1 MKMNLYPKL
10 AWHGMIKNKQIYLPF
25 CLTSIGIVMMY
36 YIVSYLTYSDSVRQ
50 MRGGRD
56 MQMILSWGIAVVAI
70 FAVIFLF
77 YMNSFLM
84 RRRKKEFGLYN
95 ILGMDKWNIVHIIFW
110 QNLLLFGASLVGG
123 LGFGIIFS
131 KLAELFAYRL
141 TDHTVQLGFSIEAAA
156 VQYTVILT
164 VVIYVILLLYS
175 ILQIHVAKP
184 IELLR
189 SENFGEK
196 PPKARWFIALIGA
209 VLLAV
214 AYYLAVTIQ
223 DPMTALSVFF
233 VAIVMVILATYLL
246 FICGS
251 VTLCK
256 ILKKNK
262 KYYYKVN
269 HFVSVSSMAY
279 RMKRNGASLASI
291 CILCTAVLVM
301 ISSSFSLYIGTE
313 DSMMKRYPTEFEVS
327 TYSTEINAVM
337 DPAISDIITKLQ
349 HDYQI
354 MPENEL
360 CYQALEGFGIKD
372 QNSGT
377 IQFDIDEKQVSDY
390 SKVINLYCFTLKEYM
405 RISGK
410 QEKLN
415 SDEILIYSSFH
426 KNYTQNTIT
435 FADGFTVRVKES
447 VNEAFVS
454 IGGGMASIIDSIIL
468 VVPDDD
474 MLQKIWKLAPEQ
486 MRLLN
491 YYGFDTGKDSNTQI
505 AFYQEMQE
513 QLEALQKTDTV
524 NYACREE
531 RKDSF
536 YSLYGGLLFL
546 GILLSIVFM
555 FGTVL
560 IMYYKQVSEGY
571 EDAKRFAIMQKVG
584 MTKKEIKNSI
594 NSQVLTV
601 FASPLFIAGIH
612 TGFAFPL
619 ILQLLKAF
627 ALQNTVLL
635 IGVTIASFILFGIL
649 YGVMY
654 LLTSKVYYKLVK

>member
-223 DPMTALSVFF
+223 DPMTALSVF
-233 VAIVMVILATYLL
+233 LL
-246 FICGS
+246 
-251 VTLCK
+251 
-256 ILKKNK
+256 
-262 KYYYKVN
+262 
-269 HFVSVSSMAY
+269 
-279 RMKRNGASLASI
+279 
-291 CILCTAVLVM
+291 
-301 ISSSFSLYIGTE
+301 
-313 DSMMKRYPTEFEVS
+313 
-327 TYSTEINAVM
+327 
-337 DPAISDIITKLQ
+337 
-349 HDYQI
+349 
-354 MPENEL
+354 
-360 CYQALEGFGIKD
+360 
-372 QNSGT
+372 
-377 IQFDIDEKQVSDY
+377 
-390 SKVINLYCFTLKEYM
+390 
-405 RISGK
+405 
-410 QEKLN
+410 
-415 SDEILIYSSFH
+415 
-426 KNYTQNTIT
+426 
-435 FADGFTVRVKES
+435 
-447 VNEAFVS
+447 
-454 IGGGMASIIDSIIL
+454 
-468 VVPDDD
+468 
-474 MLQKIWKLAPEQ
+474 
-486 MRLLN
+486 
-491 YYGFDTGKDSNTQI
+491 
-505 AFYQEMQE
+505 
-513 QLEALQKTDTV
+513 
-524 NYACREE
+524 
-531 RKDSF
+531 
-536 YSLYGGLLFL
+536 
-546 GILLSIVFM
+546 
-555 FGTVL
+555 
-560 IMYYKQVSEGY
+560 
-571 EDAKRFAIMQKVG
+571 
-584 MTKKEIKNSI
+584 
-594 NSQVLTV
+594 
-601 FASPLFIAGIH
+601 PL
-612 TGFAFPL
+612 
-619 ILQLLKAF
+619 
-627 ALQNTVLL
+627 
-635 IGVTIASFILFGIL
+635 
-649 YGVMY
+649 
-654 LLTSKVYYKLVK
+654 